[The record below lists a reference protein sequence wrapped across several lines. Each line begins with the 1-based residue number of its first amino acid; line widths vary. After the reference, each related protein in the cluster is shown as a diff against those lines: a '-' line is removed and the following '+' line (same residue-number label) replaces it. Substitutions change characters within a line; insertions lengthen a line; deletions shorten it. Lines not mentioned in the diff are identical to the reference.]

1 MGGRWSSRSWSSL
14 PCNEE
19 KVRMNSSRVHTGK
32 QHLGFSENADG
43 FTRITN
49 PERFQMW
56 KNIGVVL
63 VVLAGGAIWKKM
75 KKD

>member
-1 MGGRWSSRSWSSL
+1 
-14 PCNEE
+14 
-19 KVRMNSSRVHTGK
+19 MNSSRAHTGK